1 MLFNSI
7 DFLIFFPI
15 VLIVYFLIPR
25 KDRYI
30 WLLLASYYFYMSL
43 SPQYL
48 ILLVILTLVTYFTG
62 IFMEKGSSG
71 AKKCCMAACLI
82 VSLGILAVFKYSG
95 FVMDS
100 LNSILDGLHMQPLE
114 NTFHPVL
121 PVGISFYTFQAVG
134 YMLDVYRG
142 NGRAE
147 KNVVK
152 YALFVSF
159 FPNILSGPIERG
171 KNMLPQIENLKN
183 LKLWDYD
190 RITSGAVL
198 MLWGYFQK
206 MVIVDRVALLVNEVY
221 DKYRTYGAISIIT
234 ATLFFSV
241 QVYCDF
247 AGYSNMA
254 IGAAKIM
261 GIDLMRN
268 FETPYFSKSVGEFWR
283 RWHISLSTWFRDY
296 LYIPLGGNRCS
307 KARHYLNLMI
317 VFLVSGLWHGASWGY
332 VVWGALHGAYQVI
345 GIQTKQLRRR
355 IADRLQFKQESFS
368 YQLMQVGM
376 TFSLVG
382 FAWIF
387 FRAETVGQAGSMIS
401 RLFTRW
407 DPWTLFDESI
417 YTWGLDRKEF
427 WIALFAIAVLLAV
440 DLVRRIK
447 KQDVIQLLNAQCIW
461 FRWGLYLLMLF
472 AVLIWGQY
480 GPEYDPQVF
489 LYFEF

>member
-15 VLIVYFLIPR
+15 VLLVYFVIPR
-25 KDRYI
+25 KTRYI
-30 WLLLASYYFYMSL
+30 WLLIASYYFYMSL

-62 IFMEKGSSG
+62 IFMEKGSPG
-71 AKKCCMAACLI
+71 AKKCCMIACLI

-100 LNSILDGLHMQPLE
+100 LNGILSSLHLQPME

-142 NGRAE
+142 NSRAE
-147 KNVVK
+147 RNVVK

-221 DKYRTYGAISIIT
+221 DNYRMHGAIAVIT

-247 AGYSNMA
+247 AGYSNLA
-254 IGAAKIM
+254 VGAAKLM
-261 GIDLMRN
+261 GIELMRN
-268 FETPYFSKSVGEFWR
+268 FETPYFSRSVGEFWR

-307 KARHYLNLMI
+307 KARHYLNLMV

-332 VVWGALHGAYQVI
+332 VVWGALHGAYQII

-355 IADRLQFKQESFS
+355 IADRLQFRQESFS
-368 YQLMQVGM
+368 YKLMQTGM
-376 TFSLVG
+376 TFVLVG

-387 FRAETVGQAGSMIS
+387 FRAENVRQAGGMIS

-427 WIALFAIAVLLAV
+427 WIAIFVIAVLLVV
-440 DLVRRIK
+440 DLVRRVRQ
-447 KQDVIQLLNAQCIW
+447 QDVIQLLSAQCIW
-461 FRWGLYLLMLF
+461 FRWGLYLLLLF
-472 AVLIWGQY
+472 AILIWGQY

>member
-7 DFLIFFPI
+7 DFLVFFPI
-15 VLIVYFLIPR
+15 VLMIYFVIPR
-25 KDRYI
+25 KIRYI
-30 WLLLASYYFYMSL
+30 WLLIASYYFYMSL
-43 SPQYL
+43 NPRYL

-62 IFMEKGSSG
+62 IQIEKSP
-71 AKKCCMAACLI
+71 KKTGKCLLMICLI
-82 VSLGILAVFKYSG
+82 ISLGILGVFKYAG
-95 FVMDS
+95 FVTNGAWN
-100 LNSILDGLHMQPLE
+100 LI
-114 NTFHPVL
+114 L

-134 YMLDVYRG
+134 YILDVYRG
-142 NGRAE
+142 NIQAE
-147 KNVVK
+147 RNVAK

-171 KNMLPQIENLKN
+171 KNILPQIEKISEQR
-183 LKLWDYD
+183 LWDYD
-190 RITSGAVL
+190 RVTSGAVL

-206 MVIVDRVALLVNEVY
+206 MVIADRVSLLVGEVY
-221 DKYRTYGAISIIT
+221 DHYQMHGATAIIV

-247 AGYSNMA
+247 ASYSNLA
-254 IGAAKIM
+254 VGAARIM

-268 FETPYFSKSVGEFWR
+268 FETPYFARSVGEFWR

-307 KARHYLNLMI
+307 KARHYLNLML
-317 VFLVSGLWHGASWGY
+317 VFLISGIWHGAGWGY

-345 GIQTKQLRRR
+345 GIQTKQIRRQ
-355 IADRLQFKQESFS
+355 IADRLQFKQQSFS
-368 YQLMQVGM
+368 YKLMQTGM
-376 TFSLVG
+376 TFSMVA

-387 FRAETVGQAGSMIS
+387 FRAETIRQAGSMIS

-407 DPWTLFDESI
+407 DPWTLFDDSI

-427 WIALFAIAVLLAV
+427 WIALAAIAVLFTV

-447 KQDVIQLLNAQCIW
+447 KQDIIQMLNTQCIW
-461 FRWGLYLLMLF
+461 FRWGIYLLMLF
-472 AVLIWGQY
+472 AILILGHY

-489 LYFEF
+489 LYFDF